1 MLSDDFLSQEELDS
15 LLNGLNDESENKND
29 DNSDIDRIIDM
40 MSEVGNI
47 AMGSGATTLSTL
59 LRKKVKIE
67 SPQASIVKFKDIQT
81 NFEGQQLV
89 ITIDYKKGLKGINSF
104 VLPGNMANII
114 SNLMMGGD
122 GEIEEGAE
130 LDEISKSAVGEAM
143 NQMMGSAATAMSD
156 FLRTSVDISPP
167 NINVL
172 DFSDEETTFPPMET
186 SEDEDIISIKFDME
200 VNGLAKTTFWQ
211 FIPLSFAKTVE
222 DLMKKAMSEDDEEP
236 AKQNNK
242 PKQNQ
247 QQPQAQPNQQQQ
259 QNQQPQNQQQY
270 QQQQQT
276 QQFVDDYSQNS
287 NIINQG
293 SEVNVNPVNFGEI
306 SDNSQPQQNT
316 QNIDMNKLQLLLDVP
331 LEIKVELGRVQ
342 MSLKEVLDLHN
353 GSMLQLDKLA
363 GEPLD
368 IYANGKLIARGEVVV
383 IEESFGV
390 RITEIVSLKERLR
403 SLK

>member
-15 LLNGLNDESENKND
+15 LLNGLNNEPENKND
-29 DNSDIDRIIDM
+29 DDSDIDKIIDM

-114 SNLMMGGD
+114 SNLMMGGN
-122 GEIEEGAE
+122 GEIEEGSE

-143 NQMMGSAATAMSD
+143 NQMMGSASTAMSD

-172 DFSDEETTFPPMET
+172 DFSDEETKFPPMKT

-200 VNGLAKTTFWQ
+200 VNDLSKTTFWQ

-222 DLMKKAMSEDDEEP
+222 NLMKKAMSDDEEKP
-236 AKQNNK
+236 AKQNK
-242 PKQNQ
+242 TGQQNQ
-247 QQPQAQPNQQQQ
+247 KQTQQQNKSIQQPQSQQQQ
-259 QNQQPQNQQQY
+259 QAPQ
-270 QQQQQT
+270 
-276 QQFVDDYSQNS
+276 FADDYSQNS

-306 SDNSQPQQNT
+306 SDNSQPQQNI

-331 LEIKVELGRVQ
+331 
-342 MSLKEVLDLHN
+342 
-353 GSMLQLDKLA
+353 
-363 GEPLD
+363 
-368 IYANGKLIARGEVVV
+368 
-383 IEESFGV
+383 
-390 RITEIVSLKERLR
+390 
-403 SLK
+403 

>member
-15 LLNGLNDESENKND
+15 LLNGLNDESNGDNNKENNNA
-29 DNSDIDRIIDM
+29 NSNMDRIIDM

-67 SPQASIVKFKDIQT
+67 SPQASIVKFKDIET

-89 ITIDYKKGLKGINSF
+89 ITIDYKKGLEGINSF

-122 GEIEEGAE
+122 GEVEDGSE

-143 NQMMGSAATAMSD
+143 NQMMGSASTAMSD

-172 DFSDEETTFPPMET
+172 DFSEEGTSFPPMET
-186 SEDEDIISIKFDME
+186 KENEDIISIKFDME
-200 VNGLAKTTFWQ
+200 IDDLAKTTFWQ

-222 DLMKKAMSEDDEEP
+222 DLMKKAMSEDDD
-236 AKQNNK
+236 K
-242 PKQNQ
+242 PQ
-247 QQPQAQPNQQQQ
+247 QQSPQQQQAQQQQ
-259 QNQQPQNQQQY
+259 QQAP
-270 QQQQQT
+270 QQQQQSPQQQQQAP
-276 QQFVDDYSQNS
+276 QQFNNDYAQNS

-306 SDNSQPQQNT
+306 SDSNQPQQNT

-403 SLK
+403 TLK

>member
-1 MLSDDFLSQEELDS
+1 
-15 LLNGLNDESENKND
+15 
-29 DNSDIDRIIDM
+29 
-40 MSEVGNI
+40 
-47 AMGSGATTLSTL
+47 
-59 LRKKVKIE
+59 
-67 SPQASIVKFKDIQT
+67 
-81 NFEGQQLV
+81 
-89 ITIDYKKGLKGINSF
+89 
-104 VLPGNMANII
+104 
-114 SNLMMGGD
+114 
-122 GEIEEGAE
+122 
-130 LDEISKSAVGEAM
+130 
-143 NQMMGSAATAMSD
+143 MSD

-172 DFSDEETTFPPMET
+172 DFSDEETKFPPMKT

-200 VNGLAKTTFWQ
+200 VNDLSKTTFWQ

-222 DLMKKAMSEDDEEP
+222 NLMKKAMSDDEEKP
-236 AKQNNK
+236 AKQNK
-242 PKQNQ
+242 TGQQNQ
-247 QQPQAQPNQQQQ
+247 KQTQQQNKSNQQPQSQQQQ
-259 QNQQPQNQQQY
+259 QAPQ
-270 QQQQQT
+270 
-276 QQFVDDYSQNS
+276 FADDYSQNS

-306 SDNSQPQQNT
+306 SDNSQPQQNI

>member
-1 MLSDDFLSQEELDS
+1 MKTKLKRKMGVKKMLSDDFLSQEELDS
-15 LLNGLNDESENKND
+15 LLNGLNEESENK
-29 DNSDIDRIIDM
+29 DNLDLEKIIDM

-67 SPQASIVKFKDIQT
+67 SPQASIVKFKDIRT

-114 SNLMMGGD
+114 SNLMMGGE
-122 GEIEEGAE
+122 GKVEENSE

-143 NQMMGSAATAMSD
+143 NQMMGSASTAMSD

-167 NINVL
+167 NIHVL
-172 DFSDEETTFPPMET
+172 DFSDESTSFPPMET
-186 SEDEDIISIKFDME
+186 SEDEDIISIKFNME
-200 VNGLAKTTFWQ
+200 INGLAKTIFWQ

-222 DLMKKAMSEDDEEP
+222 ELMKKAMSEGDNRTN
-236 AKQNNK
+236 KNQQQVQNQS
-242 PKQNQ
+242 PQPQQSQQRQTQ
-247 QQPQAQPNQQQQ
+247 QQPQQIA
-259 QNQQPQNQQQY
+259 
-270 QQQQQT
+270 
-276 QQFVDDYSQNS
+276 DDYSQNS

-306 SDNSQPQQNT
+306 SDSSQPQQNT

-368 IYANGKLIARGEVVV
+368 IYANGKLVARGEVVV

>member
-15 LLNGLNDESENKND
+15 LLNGLNEESENK
-29 DNSDIDRIIDM
+29 DNLDLEKIIDM

-67 SPQASIVKFKDIQT
+67 SPQASIVKFKDIRT

-114 SNLMMGGD
+114 SNLMMGGE
-122 GEIEEGAE
+122 GKVEENSE

-143 NQMMGSAATAMSD
+143 NQMMGSASTAMSD

-167 NINVL
+167 NIHVL
-172 DFSDEETTFPPMET
+172 DFSDESTSFPPMET
-186 SEDEDIISIKFDME
+186 SEDEDIISIKFNME
-200 VNGLAKTTFWQ
+200 INGLAKTIFWQ

-222 DLMKKAMSEDDEEP
+222 ELMKKAMSEGDNRTN
-236 AKQNNK
+236 KNQQQVQNQS
-242 PKQNQ
+242 PQPQQSQQRQTQ
-247 QQPQAQPNQQQQ
+247 QQPQQIA
-259 QNQQPQNQQQY
+259 
-270 QQQQQT
+270 
-276 QQFVDDYSQNS
+276 DDYSQNS

-306 SDNSQPQQNT
+306 SDSSQPCLF
-316 QNIDMNKLQLLLDVP
+316 IH
-331 LEIKVELGRVQ
+331 I
-342 MSLKEVLDLHN
+342 
-353 GSMLQLDKLA
+353 
-363 GEPLD
+363 
-368 IYANGKLIARGEVVV
+368 
-383 IEESFGV
+383 
-390 RITEIVSLKERLR
+390 
-403 SLK
+403 

>member
-1 MLSDDFLSQEELDS
+1 MGVKKMLSDDFLSQEELDS
-15 LLNGLNDESENKND
+15 LLNGLNEESENK
-29 DNSDIDRIIDM
+29 DNLDLEKIIDM

-67 SPQASIVKFKDIQT
+67 SPQASIVKFKDIRT

-114 SNLMMGGD
+114 SNLMMGGE
-122 GEIEEGAE
+122 GKVEENSE

-143 NQMMGSAATAMSD
+143 NQMMGSASTAMSD

-167 NINVL
+167 NIHVL
-172 DFSDEETTFPPMET
+172 DFSDESTSFPPMET
-186 SEDEDIISIKFDME
+186 SEDEDIISIKFNME
-200 VNGLAKTTFWQ
+200 INGLAKTIFWQ

-222 DLMKKAMSEDDEEP
+222 ELMKKAMSEGDNRTN
-236 AKQNNK
+236 KNQQQVQNQS
-242 PKQNQ
+242 PQPQQSQQRQTQ
-247 QQPQAQPNQQQQ
+247 QQPQQIA
-259 QNQQPQNQQQY
+259 
-270 QQQQQT
+270 
-276 QQFVDDYSQNS
+276 DDYSQNS

-306 SDNSQPQQNT
+306 SDSSQPQQNT

-368 IYANGKLIARGEVVV
+368 IYANGKLVARGEVVV